1 MQKPSLTMRLLPLIL
16 TITVIALDQL
26 TKAAIIAW
34 IPVNS
39 VGASF
44 FDNLIRIVHVR
55 NTAIAFSI
63 GANLSVMFRF
73 IVFTILPVVIL
84 PTILIFAL
92 RTNDLSTLQRWTLMG
107 IIGGGTGN
115 LIDRIGRPEGV
126 VDFIDVRFFGIFGWE
141 RWPTFNIADSAVVVC
156 GIVLAIDLLFR
167 RKINH
172 A

>member
-1 MQKPSLTMRLLPLIL
+1 MQKPSLITRLLPLIL
-16 TITVIALDQL
+16 TFAIIILDQV
-26 TKAAIIAW
+26 TKAAVIAS
-34 IPVNS
+34 IPVNT

-44 FDNLIRIVHVR
+44 FDNFLRIVHVR

-63 GANLSVMFRF
+63 GANLSVMIRF
-73 IVFTILPVVIL
+73 IIFTVLPVIIL
-84 PTILIFAL
+84 PTILIFAI

-107 IIGGGTGN
+107 IIGGGVGN

-156 GIVLAIDLLFR
+156 GIVLAINLLFR
-167 RKINH
+167 RNTKH

>member
-1 MQKPSLTMRLLPLIL
+1 MQKPSLTARLLPLIL
-16 TITVIALDQL
+16 TFAIIVLDQV

-34 IPVNS
+34 IPVNTI
-39 VGASF
+39 GPSF
-44 FDNLIRIVHVR
+44 FDEFLRIVHVR

-63 GANLSVMFRF
+63 GANLSGVFRF
-73 IVFTILPVVIL
+73 IIFTILPVIIL
-84 PTILIFAL
+84 PTILVFAI
-92 RTNDLSTLQRWTLMG
+92 RTNDLTRLQRWTLMG
-107 IIGGGTGN
+107 IIGGGVGN

-156 GIVLAIDLLFR
+156 GIVLAINLIFR
-167 RKINH
+167 RNPNH